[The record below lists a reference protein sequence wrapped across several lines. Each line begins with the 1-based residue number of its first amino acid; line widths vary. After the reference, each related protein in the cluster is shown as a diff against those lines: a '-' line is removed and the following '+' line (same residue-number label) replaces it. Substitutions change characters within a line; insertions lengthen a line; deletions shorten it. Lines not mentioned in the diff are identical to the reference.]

1 MKGTYGANKPSIMA
15 WREEHKEQYLE
26 YMRNYNETN
35 KLRIREQMKQKY
47 DENGKQKKR
56 EYYLKKK
63 AIKLEAS
70 AIKLTT

>member
-47 DENGKQKKR
+47 DENGKQK
-56 EYYLKKK
+56 
-63 AIKLEAS
+63 A
-70 AIKLTT
+70 LTDTWKMLQEIGEGMRKIEG